1 MENTKTFEQQI
12 ATIFAD
18 VAEIKELLKMLS
30 QGKTVQSMYT
40 IAQACEALNISR
52 TTFDRY
58 AGDGKIATTK
68 VMGKKYVSQAAINI
82 YLGK

>member
-1 MENTKTFEQQI
+1 METTFEQKI
-12 ATIFAD
+12 SVLFEDI
-18 VAEIKELLKMLS
+18 AEIKEGIKMLS

-40 IAQACEALNISR
+40 IAQACEVLNISR

-58 AGDGKIATTK
+58 AKDGKIETTK
-68 VMGKKYVSQAAINI
+68 VMGKKYVSQAAINT

>member
-1 MENTKTFEQQI
+1 MENQILEKQI
-12 ATIFAD
+12 AIILAD
-18 VAEIKELLKMLS
+18 IAEIKTALKMLS

-40 IAQACEALNISR
+40 IAQACEVLNISR

-58 AGDGKIATTK
+58 AGDGKIVTTK
-68 VMGKKYVSQAAINI
+68 VMGKKYVSRAAIDT

>member
-1 MENTKTFEQQI
+1 MENLTFEQTVSI
-12 ATIFAD
+12 LLAD
-18 VAEIKELLKMLS
+18 VAEIKEGLKMLS

-40 IAQACEALNISR
+40 IAQACEVLNISR

-58 AGDGKIATTK
+58 AKDGKIAITK
-68 VMGKKYVSQAAINI
+68 VMGKKYVSQAAINT

>member
-1 MENTKTFEQQI
+1 MENFTFEQ
-12 ATIFAD
+12 TISILLAD
-18 VAEIKELLKMLS
+18 IAEIKEGLKMLS

-40 IAQACEALNISR
+40 IAQACEVLNVSR

-58 AGDGKIATTK
+58 AKDGKIATTK
-68 VMGKKYVSQAAINI
+68 VMGKKYVSQAAINT

>member
-1 MENTKTFEQQI
+1 MENQTFEQ
-12 ATIFAD
+12 TISILLAD
-18 VAEIKELLKMLS
+18 IAEIKEGLKMLS

-40 IAQACEALNISR
+40 IAQACEVLNISR

-58 AGDGKIATTK
+58 AGLGKIATIK
-68 VMGKKYVSQAAINI
+68 VMGKKYVSQAAINT

>member
-1 MENTKTFEQQI
+1 MENLTFEQ
-12 ATIFAD
+12 TISILLAD
-18 VAEIKELLKMLS
+18 IAEIKEGLKMLS

-40 IAQACEALNISR
+40 IAQACEVLNISR

-58 AGDGKIATTK
+58 AKDGKIATTK
-68 VMGKKYVSQAAINI
+68 VMGKKYVSQAAINT

>member
-1 MENTKTFEQQI
+1 MQNQTFEQQI
-12 ATIFAD
+12 SIILAD
-18 VAEIKELLKMLS
+18 ISEIKAALKMLS

-40 IAQACEALNISR
+40 IAQACEVLNISR

-58 AGDGKIATTK
+58 AGDGKIVTTK
-68 VMGKKYVSQAAINI
+68 VMGKKYVSQAAINT

>member
-1 MENTKTFEQQI
+1 MENLTFEQTVSI
-12 ATIFAD
+12 LLAD
-18 VAEIKELLKMLS
+18 VAEIKEGLKMLS

-40 IAQACEALNISR
+40 IAQACEVLNISR

-58 AGDGKIATTK
+58 ANDGKIATTK

>member
-1 MENTKTFEQQI
+1 MDTTFEQKI
-12 ATIFAD
+12 LILLAD
-18 VAEIKELLKMLS
+18 VAEIKEGLKMLS
-30 QGKTVQSMYT
+30 QGKTAQSMYT

-58 AGDGKIATTK
+58 AKDGKISTTK
-68 VMGKKYVSQAAINI
+68 VMGKKYVSQAAINS